1 MNMVQQIDPA
11 WRPILLVAIPIYLLA
26 NFYLLIL
33 GETGVI
39 LRFAFTFYLFVLV
52 WLTKRITE
60 PFSAEE
66 SKGSENTGRLWA
78 QLAVILTIILLT
90 GFHSEAIPVW
100 SDMVARFRAL
110 GESTLPAEWVGGP
123 GNVVANPLQYFV
135 IPFLLLL
142 LLGARPRELG
152 FRKGNKAGRVS
163 LLWLALPLVVW
174 VGLLVTGNL
183 APQALV
189 RRIISN
195 TFQNGFFEEFLFRG
209 ALQTR
214 LAYFRLPGN
223 WLARH

>member
-1 MNMVQQIDPA
+1 M
-11 WRPILLVAIPIYLLA
+11 
-26 NFYLLIL
+26 
-33 GETGVI
+33 
-39 LRFAFTFYLFVLV
+39 
-52 WLTKRITE
+52 
-60 PFSAEE
+60 
-66 SKGSENTGRLWA
+66 GR
-78 QLAVILTIILLT
+78 
-90 GFHSEAIPVW
+90 
-100 SDMVARFRAL
+100 R
-110 GESTLPAEWVGGP
+110 P

-209 ALQTR
+209 AL
-214 LAYFRLPGN
+214 
-223 WLARH
+223 